1 MNATAP
7 QPSRESA
14 DFPLPAGP
22 DELALRVL
30 REHVASVYAAYN
42 ASVFVHF
49 GLGAALGTAMYV
61 HQPRT
66 WILVWMAVHL
76 SLGLFL
82 FLMPRW
88 HPGVPLADTRRWARR
103 HSRTVT
109 AVGVGMA
116 SAPLLFISPDDLPVT
131 SVVTVV
137 IIGSCARAMQLL
149 WPLRPALYGYT
160 LPMMLS
166 LIAVLAWQGDA
177 MHFFLALFSLG
188 YLLFTLR
195 VGNQQHRLLTDSLVL
210 RFENEALAG
219 QLGRQIAVAER
230 ASAEK
235 TRFLATAS
243 HDLRQPLHAIALFG
257 AALENELREHH
268 GGRNARQLMR
278 AVNALGNSLD
288 TMLDVSRLDAGVVTP
303 TVVPVP
309 LDALFRS
316 LNHMFAA
323 RAEQRQLQLRVQAS
337 GLWVR
342 SDPQLLYRMLSNL
355 VDNALKYTAHGGVA
369 VRARARGDMVWIE
382 VFDTG
387 IGIAPEQQERVFEEY
402 YQVHN
407 PGRDR
412 TQGLGIGLSIVQRL
426 SRLLGHPVQLKSRP
440 DRGSRFRLQLPA
452 SGADEATAPAAGFA
466 PPFAGEA
473 MPDPARTVRT
483 PLAARG
489 RILLIDD
496 EAEVREA
503 MAGFFQAHGLA
514 VEAASDEA
522 EAAELLARPVTREHP
537 FVLLVC
543 DYRLADGDNG
553 LDVGRRL
560 QRRFDLQAPLLLV
573 TGETSPERL
582 QRVRASGVPVLFKP
596 VNAAALLGV
605 LAELVPQAETETA
618 H

>member
-1 MNATAP
+1 VNATAP
-7 QPSRESA
+7 KPSHESA
-14 DFPLPAGP
+14 DFPRPPEP
-22 DELALRVL
+22 DELGLRVL

-49 GLGAALGTAMYV
+49 GLGAALGAAMYL
-61 HQPRT
+61 HQPRA
-66 WILVWMAVHL
+66 WVLVWMAVHL

-88 HPGVPLADTRRWARR
+88 HSDVPLADTRRWARR

-109 AVGVGMA
+109 VVGAAMA
-116 SAPLLFISPDDLPVT
+116 SAPLLFISPGDLPVT
-131 SVVTVV
+131 SVITVV

-149 WPLRPALYGYT
+149 WPLKPALYGYT

-166 LIAVLAWQGDA
+166 LIVALAWQGDA

-195 VGNQQHRLLTDSLVL
+195 VGGQQHKLLTDSLVL

-219 QLGRQIAVAER
+219 QLGTQIAAAER

-268 GGRNARQLMR
+268 GGRNAQQLMR
-278 AVNALGNSLD
+278 AVNALGSSLD

-303 TVVPVP
+303 AIAPVS

-323 RAEQRQLQLRVQAS
+323 RAEQRQLQLRVRAS
-337 GLWVR
+337 GLWVH
-342 SDPQLLYRMLSNL
+342 SDAQLLYRMLSNL
-355 VDNALKYTAHGGVA
+355 VDNALKYTTRGGVA
-369 VRARARGDMVWIE
+369 VRARARGGVVWIE

-412 TQGLGIGLSIVQRL
+412 AQGLGIGLSIVQRL
-426 SRLLGHPVQLKSRP
+426 SRLLQHPVRLKSQTG
-440 DRGSRFRLQLPA
+440 RGSRFRLELPA
-452 SGADEATAPAAGFA
+452 AEAV
-466 PPFAGEA
+466 A
-473 MPDPARTVRT
+473 MPDAGLAAPVRT
-483 PLAARG
+483 MGVRGDHAAPAVHG

-496 EAEVREA
+496 EAEIREA
-503 MAGFFQAHGLA
+503 MTGLFRAHGLA
-514 VEAASDEA
+514 LEAVSSEA
-522 EAAELLARPVTREHP
+522 EAAELLGRPDAHERP
-537 FVLLVC
+537 FSLLMC
-543 DYRLADGDNG
+543 DYRLCDGENG
-553 LDVGRRL
+553 LDAGMRL
-560 QRRFDLQAPLLLV
+560 QRRFGLQAPLLLV
-573 TGETSPERL
+573 TGETSPDRL
-582 QRVRASGVPVLFKP
+582 QRVRASGIPVLFKP
-596 VNAAALLGV
+596 VNPAMLLRA
-605 LAELVPQAETETA
+605 LAELAPGPLA